1 MEGRKMCCTRC
12 KGTHLSIIADG
23 SDSTTGG
30 SYLGRSNAFI
40 ASTNS
45 RVRHSWICADCGNR
59 FRMPDELLQEAKKNK
74 SSAIGM
80 LIVALVSSILGL
92 FMLFSELAILS
103 IVMLIPAA
111 LTWALYAYFKS
122 SATKAQTQY
131 DEITANCWL

>member
-1 MEGRKMCCTRC
+1 MEGKKMCCTRC

-59 FRMPDELLQEAKKNK
+59 FRMPDELLQEIKKNK
-74 SSAIGM
+74 TY
-80 LIVALVSSILGL
+80 
-92 FMLFSELAILS
+92 AILS
-103 IVMLIPAA
+103 LVTIVLFSIIGVPLLFTEVAALSLFFLLPAA
-111 LTWALYAYFKS
+111 IALALFFYYKS

>member
-74 SSAIGM
+74 SSAIAI
-80 LIVALVSSILGL
+80 LIVALMFSILGL

-111 LTWALYAYFKS
+111 LGWALYAYFKS

>member
-1 MEGRKMCCTRC
+1 MEGKKMCCTRC

-74 SSAIGM
+74 SSAIGI
-80 LIVALVSSILGL
+80 LIVALMFSILGL
-92 FMLFSELAILS
+92 LMLFSELAILS

-111 LTWALYAYFKS
+111 LAWALYAYFKS